1 MKKNLFMAFV
11 AFATIAFVGCE
22 KKTEPTPTPTPDP
35 TPSGDAKVVL
45 DQHALEL
52 AVGEQAKLRAALN
65 PAKENLAV
73 TFTSDNKEVATVSA
87 AGLVDGIAAGKV
99 NIIASAEGYK
109 SDTCVVTVVDAS
121 DAFAW
126 GGMFVSR
133 DAEFTILNDKD
144 TVIEYVDDGTE
155 EGRPVKCILVSASG
169 FAWDQNIF
177 LDNSSE
183 TGLAGQGYMTF
194 IDMVPVLQILDSID
208 DKGPNYY
215 YFGVRSVAFVEA
227 DKFNPNDTAYA
238 YCASAGAMGDAAK
251 QYGYYVGKTSEEP
264 GTIGSDIW
272 YMDASTFNGYP
283 TIGLV
288 GTGVLQGS
296 KSEAFYKMNIGW
308 FEEESMFGLKAVQGA
323 DGKYSVKE
331 PAEWAAIEAKYYE
344 LLPEASGA
352 PRRDLMA
359 PNSDPRM
366 EKLCKQF
373 KAMKADRLYKK

>member
-22 KKTEPTPTPTPDP
+22 KKTEPTPTPDP

-73 TFTSDNKEVATVSA
+73 TFTSDNKEVATVTA

-126 GGMFVSR
+126 GGVFVSR
-133 DAEFTILNDKD
+133 DDNFTILNDKD

-169 FAWDQNIF
+169 FA
-177 LDNSSE
+177 
-183 TGLAGQGYMTF
+183 
-194 IDMVPVLQILDSID
+194 
-208 DKGPNYY
+208 
-215 YFGVRSVAFVEA
+215 
-227 DKFNPNDTAYA
+227 
-238 YCASAGAMGDAAK
+238 
-251 QYGYYVGKTSEEP
+251 
-264 GTIGSDIW
+264 
-272 YMDASTFNGYP
+272 
-283 TIGLV
+283 
-288 GTGVLQGS
+288 
-296 KSEAFYKMNIGW
+296 
-308 FEEESMFGLKAVQGA
+308 
-323 DGKYSVKE
+323 
-331 PAEWAAIEAKYYE
+331 
-344 LLPEASGA
+344 
-352 PRRDLMA
+352 
-359 PNSDPRM
+359 
-366 EKLCKQF
+366 
-373 KAMKADRLYKK
+373 